1 MGLTDLAVIARSDGT
16 REKVSNPRWLRAK
29 ERRLARAQRSLSRKQ
44 RGSANREKAR
54 HRVAVEHRKVR
65 EARLDHHHKLALRLV
80 RENQAVAVEGL
91 SVAGLART
99 RMAKSIHGAGWAT
112 LLRLLHEK
120 ADTLGR
126 QVIVINRW
134 EPTTQTCSACGAPGG
149 KKPLSVRTWMC
160 EVCGTTLDRDYNA
173 AVNIMLAAG
182 LAEMVNACGGS
193 VRRRLAV
200 ADPVKQEPTER
211 SLVA

>member
-1 MGLTDLAVIARSDGT
+1 MTAA
-16 REKVSNPRWLRAK
+16 
-29 ERRLARAQRSLSRKQ
+29 
-44 RGSANREKAR
+44 GSPLPHGKKLGVLPIVV
-54 HRVAVEHRKVR
+54 RV
-65 EARLDHHHKLALRLV
+65 
-80 RENQAVAVEGL
+80 
-91 SVAGLART
+91 
-99 RMAKSIHGAGWAT
+99 
-112 LLRLLHEK
+112 LRLLHEK

-182 LAEMVNACGGS
+182 LAEMVNACGWS